1 MGKYIILCNWTEQG
15 IKDVKGF
22 SDRMKTAKGAMS
34 QMGITGEIY
43 MTMGSYD
50 LVFIGDAPNDKAVT
64 KMLLML
70 GQAGNVRST
79 TLKAFN
85 QTEAAEIIASL
96 P

>member
-1 MGKYIILCNWTEQG
+1 MGKYIILCNWTDQG
-15 IKDVKGF
+15 IKNVKEFG
-22 SDRMKTAKGAMS
+22 DRIKTAEGAMS

-43 MTMGSYD
+43 MTMGGYD